1 MQKLLFSV
9 ICVGVLVGLLAPSDK
24 PTTAAATAGAEPG
37 LFESPDYEETHLKRR
52 DNGHFYVT
60 ADINGADIVFL
71 VDTGASTVAL
81 TEDDAEAAG
90 LDFSPDEFEPVAR
103 TANGIARGKALT
115 LPKVTVD
122 GKEVMEVEALIL
134 ANSEVSLL
142 GQSYLSRIGGVQM
155 SGDTMTLR

>member
-1 MQKLLFSV
+1 MQKLVFFVLGF
-9 ICVGVLVGLLAPSDK
+9 GVLVGILAPSDK
-24 PTTAAATAGAEPG
+24 PNAATAAAEAEPG
-37 LFESPDYEETHLKRR
+37 LFGSPVYEETQLKRR

-60 ADINGADIVFL
+60 AEVNGADIEFL

-81 TEDDAEAAG
+81 TEEDAEAAG

-103 TANGIARGKALT
+103 TANGIAQGKALT
-115 LPKVTVD
+115 LPRVTVD

-134 ANSEVSLL
+134 ADSEVSLL

-155 SGDTMTLR
+155 SGDTMVLR

>member
-1 MQKLLFSV
+1 MQKLVFFVLGF
-9 ICVGVLVGLLAPSDK
+9 GALVGIMMPSDK
-24 PTTAAATAGAEPG
+24 PTVASAKAEPG
-37 LFESPDYEETHLKRR
+37 LFESPAYEETQLKRR

-60 ADINGADIVFL
+60 AEVNGADIEFL

-81 TEDDAEAAG
+81 TEEDAEAAG

-155 SGDTMTLR
+155 SGDTMVLR